1 MRRRSSETDRGGGA
15 GSREGSGSGGSD
27 AAEGG
32 NLGAEKPARS
42 GVEEEEVLLSG
53 DGGDAGVALRSEE
66 ESESKLRARG
76 GRQVMR
82 RSSMVAKQVIS
93 IESALGLGYIERIA
107 VVSVN
112 NDSIAFSSDEVI
124 QWMHKIQE
132 WNPKFFTLS
141 HVPEKY
147 RQAVSKFFRRV
158 LIARMAESPDLAS
171 SYHRKLKEAYHTEE
185 KLRDPEVVRRSKEH
199 LIRLLDEI
207 EDSLSKTYIAGE
219 EFSMADRLSKT
230 AYIAGEEFSM
240 ADVMFIPVLARLAL
254 LNLEDEYINSRPNM
268 AKYWSLVQQRPS
280 YKKVIG
286 RYFGGWR
293 KYRTLAKTWCFI
305 RLRNTLKKY

>member
-1 MRRRSSETDRGGGA
+1 
-15 GSREGSGSGGSD
+15 
-27 AAEGG
+27 
-32 NLGAEKPARS
+32 
-42 GVEEEEVLLSG
+42 
-53 DGGDAGVALRSEE
+53 
-66 ESESKLRARG
+66 
-76 GRQVMR
+76 
-82 RSSMVAKQVIS
+82 
-93 IESALGLGYIERIA
+93 
-107 VVSVN
+107 
-112 NDSIAFSSDEVI
+112 
-124 QWMHKIQE
+124 
-132 WNPKFFTLS
+132 
-141 HVPEKY
+141 
-147 RQAVSKFFRRV
+147 
-158 LIARMAESPDLAS
+158 MAESPDLAS